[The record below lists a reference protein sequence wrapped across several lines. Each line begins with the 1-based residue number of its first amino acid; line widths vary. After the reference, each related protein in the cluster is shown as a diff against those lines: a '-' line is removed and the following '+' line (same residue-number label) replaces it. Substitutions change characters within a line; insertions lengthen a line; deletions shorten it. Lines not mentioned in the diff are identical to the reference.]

1 MADDKADGNQARSR
15 HHWEAHIRAQQ
26 KGGLSRAEYCRRNDL
41 SCHALTYWRRKL
53 SGSSSGKSQ
62 LVPVPMEKILRSRQP
77 AAATSGVKILLN
89 DRIAIEVAEEFSPKT
104 LNRILSVLEN
114 R

>member
-26 KGGLSRAEYCRRNDL
+26 KSGLSRAEYCRRNDL
-41 SCHALTYWRRKL
+41 SYHALTYWRRKL
-53 SGSSSGKSQ
+53 SGSSRGKSQ
-62 LVPVPMEKILRSRQP
+62 LVPVPMEKIVRSRQP
-77 AAATSGVKILLN
+77 AATSGVKILLN
-89 DRIAIEVAEEFSPKT
+89 DRIAIEVNEQFSPT
-104 LNRILSVLEN
+104 ALGQVLTVLEH

>member
-26 KGGLSRAEYCRRNDL
+26 KSGLSRAEYCRRNDL
-41 SCHALTYWRRKL
+41 SYHALTYWRRKL
-53 SGSSSGKSQ
+53 SGSSNGKSQ

-77 AAATSGVKILLN
+77 AATSGVKILLN
-89 DRIAIEVAEEFSPKT
+89 DRVAIEVNEQFSPT
-104 LNRILSVLEN
+104 ALGQVLTVLEN